1 MDIAKT
7 NAYLY
12 IQVGDVKPFRFTYYL
27 NIIVIVMNQVHSL
40 DHANIGN
47 VVQYITKPEQH
58 MNVIKRI

>member
-1 MDIAKT
+1 MDVAKT

-12 IQVGDVKPFRFTYYL
+12 IQVNRFRFIYYL